1 MSFRLGVTG
10 VRSVVA
16 MVAIAAI
23 AMAALHGAIPH
34 HPSPAGCHDCETL
47 APPALLPPP
56 ELVARPEA
64 PLTVLQPRPEAQPT
78 DGPSVRLGSTRAPP
92 SPTAA

>member
-10 VRSVVA
+10 VRTMVA
-16 MVAIAAI
+16 MLAIAAI
-23 AMAALHGAIPH
+23 AMAVLHGAIPH

-47 APPALLPPP
+47 ASPALLPLPD
-56 ELVARPEA
+56 LVVRPEA
-64 PLTVLQPRPEAQPT
+64 PHTLLHGRAAAPPTESPSARLRP
-78 DGPSVRLGSTRAPP
+78 TRAPP